1 MVRWYFL
8 GEGSGD
14 QREIPRTRQDM
25 EPWIKIFYG
34 AFRGCAVLR
43 PPRVSPVATKIS
55 PRWGFVTGS
64 CSHQSLNQARHPFK
78 FFGGKI

>member
-34 AFRGCAVLR
+34 AFRGCAVYDHGLH
-43 PPRVSPVATKIS
+43 PWLPNIA
-55 PRWGFVTGS
+55 PRWGLVVFPVVGPRAIS
-64 CSHQSLNQARHPFK
+64 
-78 FFGGKI
+78 